1 MGRRPLEGHS
11 DGIITALGI
20 SGLKRWGTDLGAL
33 SAGEAG
39 VGETSQGEG
48 IFGLRRAFQAAGVR
62 TVIMSLWSIQAS
74 ETVAIIADCYQ
85 SLSAGVRTAQALC
98 DAASTQLGARRQLT
112 GAAIQS
118 SGERL
123 SRSAAPA
130 GRSDPIGSHRED
142 CS

>member
-33 SAGEAG
+33 SAGEEG
-39 VGETSQGEG
+39 KTSQGEG
-48 IFGLRRAFQAAGVR
+48 TFGLRRAFQAAGVR

-74 ETVAIIADCYQ
+74 ETVAIMADCYQ

-98 DAASTQLGARRQLT
+98 DAASTQLRARRQLT